1 MPVNKHSS
9 GFYIQFILIL
19 IFSVLTL
26 SGCQGTTNLPQVS
39 IKPSDPSQTN
49 PQPLENRDVL
59 KVGIS
64 SVLSP
69 RETVE
74 NYQPFADYL
83 QKKIGRPVQLVQ
95 RQTYQEINDL
105 VKDQKVDVAFICSGA
120 YVVGKK
126 DNLELL
132 VVPEVN
138 SKSTYQSYIIVNAN
152 SSIRQFADLKD
163 QVFGFTDP
171 ISFSGTIAPT
181 YMVTQLKSTPK
192 DFFGRVVYTYSHDN
206 SIKAVLDNV
215 VSAAG
220 VDSLVYQ
227 YAVSKDPTLTGK
239 LRIIGQSPDVGS
251 PPVVVNHQI
260 DPNLKTA
267 LQEALLQMDSDSLG
281 QKALKALIYDRFV
294 LPNPKAYEPVET
306 MVNAIPAL
314 AEQESK
320 G

>member
-1 MPVNKHSS
+1 MNKRGS
-9 GFYIQFILIL
+9 GFYFEFVFIM
-19 IFSVLTL
+19 IFSMLIL
-26 SGCQGTTNLPQVS
+26 SGCQGTANLPQVS
-39 IKPSDPSQTN
+39 IKPSDHSQTN
-49 PQPLENRDVL
+49 PQPLENKDVL

-95 RQTYQEINDL
+95 RQTYQEINEL
-105 VKDQKVDVAFICSGA
+105 VKNQQVDVAFICSGA

-132 VVPEVN
+132 AVPEVN
-138 SKSTYQSYIIVNAN
+138 GKSTYQSYIIVNAN
-152 SSIRQFADLKD
+152 SSFRQFSDLKGK
-163 QVFGFTDP
+163 VFGFTDP

-181 YMVTQLKSTPK
+181 YMVTQLKTTPK

-215 VSAAG
+215 VNAAG

-227 YAVSKDPTLTGK
+227 YAVTKDPTLTGK
-239 LRIIGQSPDVGS
+239 LRIIGQSPEVGS
-251 PPVVVNHQI
+251 PPVVVNHNI

-267 LQEALLQMDSDSLG
+267 LQEALLQMDSDPLG
-281 QKALKALIYDRFV
+281 QQALKALIYDRFV
-294 LPNPKAYEPVET
+294 LPNPKAYEPIET

-314 AEQESK
+314 AQQESK

>member
-1 MPVNKHSS
+1 MLMKKHGS
-9 GFYIQFILIL
+9 GYNFKSVLLIILIA
-19 IFSVLTL
+19 LTL
-26 SGCQGTTNLPQVS
+26 SGCQASTNLPQVS
-39 IKPSDPSQTN
+39 LKPSDPSQTN
-49 PQPLENRDVL
+49 PQPLENKDVL
-59 KVGIS
+59 KVGVS

-69 RETVE
+69 RETLE
-74 NYQPFADYL
+74 NYNTFAQYL

-95 RQTYQEINDL
+95 RQSYQEINEL
-105 VKDQKVDVAFICSGA
+105 VKNQEIDVAFICSGA

-132 VVPEVN
+132 AAPEVN
-138 SKSTYQSYIIVNAN
+138 GKSTYQSYIIVNAN
-152 SSIRQFADLKD
+152 SSIRQFTDLRG

-181 YMVTQLKSTPK
+181 YMVTQLKIAPK
-192 DFFGRVVYTYSHDN
+192 DFFGRIVYTYSHDN

-227 YAVSKDPTLTGK
+227 YSVTKDPTLASK
-239 LRIIGQSPDVGS
+239 LRIIGKSPEVGS
-251 PPVVVNHQI
+251 PPVVVNQAIETH
-260 DPNLKTA
+260 LKTA
-267 LQEALLQMDSDSLG
+267 LQEALLQMDNDPLG
-281 QKALKALIYDRFV
+281 QQALKALMYDRFV
-294 LPNPKAYEPVET
+294 LPDPKAYEPVQT

-314 AEQESK
+314 ISSATK

>member
-1 MPVNKHSS
+1 MNKCRS
-9 GFYIQFILIL
+9 GFYVKLVILL
-19 IFSVLTL
+19 VFSMLTL
-26 SGCQGTTNLPQVS
+26 SGCQGTANLPQVS
-39 IKPSDPSQTN
+39 IKPSDHSQTN
-49 PQPLENRDVL
+49 PQPLENKDVL

-64 SVLSP
+64 SVISP

-83 QKKIGRPVQLVQ
+83 QKKIGRTVQLVQ
-95 RQTYQEINDL
+95 RQTYQEINEL
-105 VKDQKVDVAFICSGA
+105 VKNQQVDVAFICSGA
-120 YVVGKK
+120 YVVGEK

-132 VVPEVN
+132 AVPEVN
-138 SKSTYQSYIIVNAN
+138 GKSTYQSYIIVNAN
-152 SSIRQFADLKD
+152 SSIQQIMDLKG

-181 YMVTQLKSTPK
+181 YMVTQLKTTPK

-227 YAVSKDPTLTGK
+227 YAVSKDPTLKNK
-239 LRIIGQSPDVGS
+239 LRIIVESSEVGS

-267 LQEALLQMDSDSLG
+267 LQEALLQMDSDPIG
-281 QKALKALIYDRFV
+281 RKALKALIYDRFV
-294 LPNPKAYEPVET
+294 LPNPKAYEPIET

-314 AEQESK
+314 AQEEPK

>member
-1 MPVNKHSS
+1 MNKLRT
-9 GFYIQFILIL
+9 GFYFKFVLIL
-19 IFSVLTL
+19 FFSMLIL
-26 SGCQGTTNLPQVS
+26 SGCQGTANLPQVS
-39 IKPSDPSQTN
+39 IKPSDSSQTN
-49 PQPLENRDVL
+49 PQPLENKDVL

-83 QKKIGRPVQLVQ
+83 QKKIGRQVQLVQ

-105 VKDQKVDVAFICSGA
+105 VKNQQVDVAFICSGA

-126 DNLELL
+126 ENLELL
-132 VVPEVN
+132 AVPEVN
-138 SKSTYQSYIIVNAN
+138 GKSTYQSYIIVNAN
-152 SSIRQFADLKD
+152 SSIRQFTDLRG

-181 YMVTQLKSTPK
+181 YMVRQLETTPK

-227 YAVSKDPTLTGK
+227 YAVSKDPTLKSK
-239 LRIIGQSPDVGS
+239 LRIIGESPEVGS

-260 DPNLKTA
+260 DPNLKTV
-267 LQEALLQMDSDSLG
+267 LQEALLQMDNDPLG
-281 QKALKALIYDRFV
+281 QQALKALIYDRFV
-294 LPNPKAYEPVET
+294 LPTPKAYGPVET
-306 MVNAIPAL
+306 MVQAIPSL
-314 AEQESK
+314 TQ
-320 G
+320 